1 MAYKALYR
9 KYRPSKFEDFAG
21 QQQIVEIIKNA
32 IDSDKVGHAYLFCG
46 PRGTGKTSMAKM
58 LAKSVNCFSE
68 NKPCD
73 NCDSCIQANKNTH
86 ADIIELDAASNNGV
100 DQIRDIIEKS
110 KYLPVLGKY
119 KVYIIDEVHMLS
131 TSAFNA
137 LLKTLEE
144 PPKHVIFI
152 LATTEPHKVLQTIVS
167 RCQKYN
173 FSKVGIKDIVNRME
187 NLLKLENVEYTLP
200 ALYSLANLSDG
211 GMRDALSLLDQV
223 LAIGNKVDESMISFV
238 FGKQNV
244 SQYINLI
251 DSIIN
256 SNMEMTLHTIEEI
269 INQGNDL
276 KKSTN
281 DILSVCKAILIYN
294 HTNNVSL
301 IKNVDFNEEI
311 IEKIKKYD
319 NNNVLILAEIMLD
332 CEQKFKFVDNIETLF
347 EFSVI
352 KAISKISGFVKE
364 CPKVAK
370 QQDEEK
376 IENKVEVI
384 KTQTPKINESVIE
397 EKILL
402 KTIKDEIKNYS
413 EKEILNFFIGAN
425 KQLRIEDERKFNII
439 NDLLSNMKI
448 ARYTNIVKNCKIVA
462 SGENHIVLMEE
473 FEPNINLIND
483 VNTNEMISMMFKEE
497 LKIDKKI
504 IGITN
509 EDYLKIIK
517 LYKTL
522 LQQDKLP
529 QFTKVVKETK
539 EVLQEVNKENVV
551 EEKLKRYFD
560 DNILNIVEE

>member
-364 CPKVAK
+364 CSKVAK